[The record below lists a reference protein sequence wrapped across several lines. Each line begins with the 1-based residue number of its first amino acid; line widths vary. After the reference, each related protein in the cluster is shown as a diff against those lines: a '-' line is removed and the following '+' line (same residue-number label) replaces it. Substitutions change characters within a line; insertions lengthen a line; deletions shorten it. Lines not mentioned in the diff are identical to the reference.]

1 MIILGINLSSTFQ
14 KKSKKVIEKDDMELS
29 NKTII
34 AVVVGKMIVMPVIG
48 ILSAWFLEHN
58 YNPFPDGEYWTSVHV
73 SWIWRL
79 CITCT
84 GSFELNS
91 LLMFNTT
98 LLSLSH
104 LKEIDA
110 TCYLVM
116 MIVFITPTGS
126 YLFFCLEIMM
136 LLQLILCHGFLLY
149 QEEMAKVIGW
159 QYVVSPVVLR

>member
-1 MIILGINLSSTFQ
+1 
-14 KKSKKVIEKDDMELS
+14 MELS

-116 MIVFITPTGS
+116 MIVFITPTANNVMIMVELSGSSSKVIGS